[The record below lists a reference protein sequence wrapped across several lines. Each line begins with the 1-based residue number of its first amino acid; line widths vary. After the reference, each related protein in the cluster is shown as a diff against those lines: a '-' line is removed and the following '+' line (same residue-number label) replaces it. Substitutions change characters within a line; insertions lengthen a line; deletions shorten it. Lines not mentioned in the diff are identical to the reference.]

1 MPMIVQRAHGE
12 SLTVK
17 PYLLDKIYWIL
28 REQIWEDYVCLTSI
42 IISNL
47 AIILSRLTPLS
58 SAKGT
63 MQVMIMLVLFLI
75 ACQCHENHRCP
86 LLS

>member
-28 REQIWEDYVCLTSI
+28 REQIWEDYVCLTCI

-58 SAKGT
+58 SAKGI
-63 MQVMIMLVLFLI
+63 MQSHDY
-75 ACQCHENHRCP
+75 ARP
-86 LLS
+86 LPDCLSMP